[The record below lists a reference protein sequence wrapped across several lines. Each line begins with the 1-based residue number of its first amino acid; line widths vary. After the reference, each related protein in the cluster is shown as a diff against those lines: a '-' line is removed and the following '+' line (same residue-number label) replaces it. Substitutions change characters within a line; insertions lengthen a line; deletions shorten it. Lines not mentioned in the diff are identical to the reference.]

1 MINKLAKGMLLIAA
15 GAAAGAACTA
25 WLMSDSGKKVR
36 EELNNYAEQAKTK
49 MQEYCEKIKQEIET
63 AKDGLAAA
71 AEPVEPQV
79 VEETPAEEKPAK
91 KA

>member
-1 MINKLAKGMLLIAA
+1 MINKMVKGMLLIAA

-25 WLMSDSGKKVR
+25 WLMSDSGKKVCN
-36 EELNNYAEQAKTK
+36 ELKDYAEQAKTK

-63 AKDGLAAA
+63 AKEEIAAV
-71 AEPVEPQV
+71 AEPVEPQA
-79 VEETPAEEKPAK
+79 VEEPAEEKPSK

>member
-1 MINKLAKGMLLIAA
+1 MINKMVKGMLLIAA

-36 EELNNYAEQAKTK
+36 EEVKEYAEQAKNK
-49 MQEYCEKIKQEIET
+49 MQEYCEKVKQEIENV
-63 AKDGLAAA
+63 KGEFAAVS
-71 AEPVEPQV
+71 EPIEPQTV
-79 VEETPAEEKPAK
+79 EEKPAK

>member
-36 EELNNYAEQAKTK
+36 EELKDYAEQAKTK

-63 AKDGLAAA
+63 AKEEIAAV
-71 AEPVEPQV
+71 AEPVEPQA
-79 VEETPAEEKPAK
+79 VEEPAEEKPSK